1 MPRRRTVAVSWL
13 GLDDAFFD
21 HPKIAGLDDR
31 AFRWFMWS
39 LGHCSRYLTDGF
51 VALGVIRGC
60 SLVTR
65 KYTAERAL
73 RVICGAGLW
82 EEVEGGIEVHHYLD
96 WNPDR
101 ASVLEKRRRATER
114 KRRSRAKQKSKV
126 SRRDKAVTRDT
137 GHSPPLPFPK
147 DGEEEAAPLGR
158 AAPPPGA
165 TCVTCERDGLELSL
179 FAGQWWCSGCLADY
193 HRPDGLYESYAAHGG
208 NNAQPT
214 RDEAEA

>member
-1 MPRRRTVAVSWL
+1 VSWL
-13 GLDDAFFD
+13 RFDDAFFD

-82 EEVEGGIEVHHYLD
+82 EEVEGGIQIHDYLD
-96 WNPDR
+96 FNPTR
-101 ASVLEKRRRATER
+101 ASVLKKRQQATER
-114 KRRSRAKQKSKV
+114 KRRSRANQKP
-126 SRRDKAVTRDT
+126 SRHGVTNRGRVT
-137 GHSPPLPFPK
+137 PVTAPPTPSPK
-147 DGEEEAAPLGR
+147 KGEEGGALWG
-158 AAPPPGA
+158 APPSPET

-193 HRPDGLYESYAAHGG
+193 HRPGGLYENLAGHGG

-214 RDEAEA
+214 RGEAEA

>member
-1 MPRRRTVAVSWL
+1 MPRRRAVALSYL
-13 GLDDAFFD
+13 LIDDCFMT
-21 HPKIAGLDDR
+21 HPKVVGLRATAIALHMEALCYCAR
-31 AFRWFMWS
+31 
-39 LGHCSRYLTDGF
+39 HLTDGF
-51 VALGVIRGC
+51 VPVSVPFR
-60 SLVTR
+60 SRFVPKWETR
-65 KYTAERAL
+65 QRAIL
-73 RVICGAGLW
+73 ELKGTGLW
-82 EEVEGGIEVHHYLD
+82 IEVEGGFQIHDYLD

-147 DGEEEAAPLGR
+147 EGEEEAAPLGR
-158 AAPPPGA
+158 AAPPPEA

-193 HRPDGLYESYAAHGG
+193 HRPHGLYENYAAHGG
-208 NNAQPT
+208 NNAQPI